1 MRDHKVGSTIRRGV
15 SRRTVLAA
23 GGAALASGTI
33 SGFPFVNSV
42 ARASGAPPISETP
55 PTTGQA
61 KGGRRTLRDGVAGG
75 HGDEVTRARGARPV
89 HVDAGGGGGESG
101 HAVLL
106 VAALSNRCSIERLYD
121 V

>member
-42 ARASGAPPISETP
+42 ARASGAPLTFWQFYAP
-55 PTTGQA
+55 
-61 KGGRRTLRDGVAGG
+61 GGPVPSQVEWFERTIADWNDS
-75 HGDEVTRARGARPV
+75 HDQK
-89 HVDAGGGGGESG
+89 
-101 HAVLL
+101 
-106 VAALSNRCSIERLYD
+106 IELEYVPNKD
-121 V
+121 SSTAQG

>member
-42 ARASGAPPISETP
+42 ARASGAPLTFWQFYAPGGPVPSQVEWFERTIAGP
-55 PTTGQA
+55 AGTTVPAWVDSLIGPQA
-61 KGGRRTLRDGVAGG
+61 
-75 HGDEVTRARGARPV
+75 
-89 HVDAGGGGGESG
+89 
-101 HAVLL
+101 
-106 VAALSNRCSIERLYD
+106 
-121 V
+121 